1 MDFLNGSFRIGR
13 LLGINVRVHML
24 FILWVAFR
32 LSSSHGD
39 VKFALA
45 FLALLFGIVLIHE
58 FGHCLGARSVGGDA
72 EEILLWPLGGL
83 AFAHA
88 PMRPWPQF
96 VTVAC
101 GPLVNVV
108 FCIISGAAIAIIF
121 GGVEYVPIGI
131 RSLSYPPI
139 TEEWHRWLVLF
150 YVINYYLLLFN
161 MLPIYPMDGGQL
173 LWTILWP
180 FLGLR
185 RATLVATQIGLGGA
199 VLLGGWGMMMSN
211 YMLVAIAVMGG
222 LTCYQRMMAA
232 RSGFIAEEF
241 LSVDPMLSDKRRTG
255 FWSRLFRRRPK
266 MSAPLAENPNPGGW
280 ESKVTAE
287 DALSAQVDEI
297 LEKVHRHGIQSLSY
311 VERQTLERVTRLRRE
326 RDAGFPGSLNP

>member
-13 LLGINVRVHML
+13 LFGINIRIHML
-24 FILWVAFR
+24 FLLWIAFR
-32 LSSSHGD
+32 LSNSQGD
-39 VKFALA
+39 LKYALA
-45 FLALLFGIVLIHE
+45 FLGMLFGIVLIHE
-58 FGHCLGARSVGGDA
+58 FGHCFGARSVGGDA

-96 VTVAC
+96 VTVIC

-108 FCIISGAAIAIIF
+108 FCLLSGAAIAVIC
-121 GGVEYVPIGI
+121 GGIEHVPFGI
-131 RSLSYPPI
+131 RLRFPPI
-139 TEEWHRWLVLF
+139 SAEWQLWLVLF
-150 YVINYYLLLFN
+150 YHINFYLLLFN

-173 LWTILWP
+173 LWTLLWP

-185 RATLVATQIGLGGA
+185 RATLAATQIGLGGA
-199 VLLGGWGMMMSN
+199 VLLGAWGLRDHN

-222 LTCYQRMMAA
+222 LTCFQRMMMA
-232 RSGFIAEEF
+232 RSGFMAEEL
-241 LSVDPMLSDKRRTG
+241 LSVEPVLSDKRRTG
-255 FWSRLFRRRPK
+255 LWSRLFRRRPK
-266 MSAPLAENPNPGGW
+266 FSIDVASGNPNPGGW
-280 ESKVTAE
+280 ESKMTTE
-287 DALSAQVDEI
+287 DALEAQVDEI

-326 RDAGFPGSLNP
+326 RDTGFPGSLNP